1 MNVSIRPY
9 VPFDYQAC
17 RALWVELTERHR
29 EIYDDATIGG
39 DDPGTEF
46 DTHLAKV
53 TLLATWVAVKDGD
66 AIGFCSL
73 LSEGRNGEIDPIVV
87 RSAERSRGVGRELL
101 GVAIEDAKRRGIRHL
116 SIRPVVRNVEAIQL
130 YNDVGFRTLGHLDM
144 FMDLSDTPG
153 KWKPGVSIHGRDFE
167 Y

>member
-1 MNVSIRPY
+1 M
-9 VPFDYQAC
+9 
-17 RALWVELTERHR
+17 
-29 EIYDDATIGG
+29 
-39 DDPGTEF
+39 
-46 DTHLAKV
+46 
-53 TLLATWVAVKDGD
+53 
-66 AIGFCSL
+66 
-73 LSEGRNGEIDPIVV
+73 
-87 RSAERSRGVGRELL
+87 L
-101 GVAIEDAKRRGIRHL
+101 GVAIEDARRRGIRHL

>member
-9 VPFDYQAC
+9 VPFDYQTC

-39 DDPGTEF
+39 DDAGTEF

-87 RSAERSRGVGRELL
+87 RSAE
-101 GVAIEDAKRRGIRHL
+101 
-116 SIRPVVRNVEAIQL
+116 
-130 YNDVGFRTLGHLDM
+130 
-144 FMDLSDTPG
+144 
-153 KWKPGVSIHGRDFE
+153 
-167 Y
+167 